1 MNIDKLQ
8 SATEFNEILDDPV
21 RIKEKCAS
29 LEQYEN
35 IIQNL
40 EDVMTFKQ
48 LSNAIYLLKDDI
60 GNYKFKNK
68 LYDMIL
74 QLSII
79 NDSSQEINNIINYQ
93 LSNMSSNIKEMNS
106 YICDLEHRI
115 MFLEDYIHHMIDA
128 SKV

>member
-29 LEQYEN
+29 LEEYEN

-48 LSNAIYLLKDDI
+48 LSNAICILKNDI

-68 LYDMIL
+68 LYEIIL
-74 QLSII
+74 QLNII
-79 NDSSQEINNIINYQ
+79 NDGSQEINNIINYQ
-93 LSNMSSNIKEMNS
+93 LSNMNANIKEING

-115 MFLEDYIHHMIDA
+115 TFLEDYIHHMM
-128 SKV
+128 KNT

>member
-29 LEQYEN
+29 LEEYEN

-48 LSNAIYLLKDDI
+48 LSNAIYLLQDDI
-60 GNYKFKNK
+60 GNYKIKNK

-74 QLSII
+74 QLNII
-79 NDSSQEINNIINYQ
+79 NDNNQEKNFVINNQ
-93 LSNMSSNIKEMNS
+93 LSNVNSNIKEMNG
-106 YICDLEHRI
+106 YIYDLEHRI
-115 MFLEDYIHHMIDA
+115 TVLEDYIHHIL
-128 SKV
+128 KNT

>member
-29 LEQYEN
+29 LEEYEN

-60 GNYKFKNK
+60 GNYKIKNK

-74 QLSII
+74 QL
-79 NDSSQEINNIINYQ
+79 NDNNQEINFVINNQ
-93 LSNMSSNIKEMNS
+93 LSDMNFNIQEMNDH
-106 YICDLEHRI
+106 I
-115 MFLEDYIHHMIDA
+115 
-128 SKV
+128 

>member
-8 SATEFNEILDDPV
+8 SAAEFNEMLDNPEQ
-21 RIKEKCAS
+21 IKEKCTS

-48 LSNAIYLLKDDI
+48 LSNAICILKDDI

-74 QLSII
+74 QLNII
-79 NDSSQEINNIINYQ
+79 NDNNQEINNIINYQ
-93 LSNMSSNIKEMNS
+93 LSNVKSNIKEMNG
-106 YICDLEHRI
+106 YIYDLEHRI
-115 MFLEDYIHHMIDA
+115 TFLEDQISKMISA
-128 SKV
+128 NNV

>member
-1 MNIDKLQ
+1 MNIDRLQ

-29 LEQYEN
+29 LEEYEN

-60 GNYKFKNK
+60 DNYKIKNK

-74 QLSII
+74 QLNII
-79 NDSSQEINNIINYQ
+79 NDNNQEINFVINNQ
-93 LSNMSSNIKEMNS
+93 LSNVNSNIKEMNG
-106 YICDLEHRI
+106 YIYDLEHRI
-115 MFLEDYIHHMIDA
+115 TVLEDYIHHIM
-128 SKV
+128 KNT

>member
-29 LEQYEN
+29 LEEYEN

-60 GNYKFKNK
+60 GNYKIKNK

-74 QLSII
+74 QLNTI
-79 NDSSQEINNIINYQ
+79 NDNNQEINFVINNQ
-93 LSNMSSNIKEMNS
+93 LSDMNFNIQEMNDHI
-106 YICDLEHRI
+106 YDLEHRI
-115 MFLEDYIHHMIDA
+115 TFLEDYIHHMM
-128 SKV
+128 KNT